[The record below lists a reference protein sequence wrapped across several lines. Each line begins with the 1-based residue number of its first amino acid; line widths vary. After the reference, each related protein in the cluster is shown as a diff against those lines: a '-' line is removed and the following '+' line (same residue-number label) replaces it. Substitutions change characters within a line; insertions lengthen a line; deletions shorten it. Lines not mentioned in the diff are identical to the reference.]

1 MPALFVWLFGA
12 GGVALAARE
21 GERPAWELGR
31 VARVAAG
38 LAVLVLAITP
48 WLILRSQGPLLAAQR
63 DFAAGDCP
71 AAVDAALSAT
81 ERFGVRPEPWEVLGY
96 CDARAGEYALA
107 VRAMDAAH
115 ARDPRNWEYVYGQ
128 AIMAGV
134 SGGDPRPLAAQAL
147 RLNPLEPL
155 ARTLV
160 RRLARA
166 RTAARRREVA
176 RRAGIPYP

>member
-1 MPALFVWLFGA
+1 VA
-12 GGVALAARE
+12 GGLAM
-21 GERPAWELGR
+21 
-31 VARVAAG
+31 
-38 LAVLVLAITP
+38 LVLAITP
-48 WLILRSQGPLLAAQR
+48 WLIYSSQGPLQRAQNA
-63 DFAAGDCP
+63 FAAGDCG
-71 AAVDAALSAT
+71 AAVDAALTAT
-81 ERFGVRPEPWEVLGY
+81 DRFGVRPEPWAVLGY